1 VRRPGRP
8 EPQVFCRYGVFLYV
22 SESGQS
28 NGGVEHVRCLEC
40 GTVYAKPNSPNTVA
54 NNPGCPECGYVG
66 WLAASV
72 PISEELQQRRFG
84 AGRLRLHGV

>member
-1 VRRPGRP
+1 MKPH
-8 EPQVFCRYGVFLYV
+8 VFAACDVFLYV
-22 SESGQS
+22 SESSEPQ
-28 NGGVEHVRCLEC
+28 GVVEKVRCLEC

-72 PISEELQQRRFG
+72 PISEELEQRRFG
-84 AGRLRLHGV
+84 AGRLRLHRV